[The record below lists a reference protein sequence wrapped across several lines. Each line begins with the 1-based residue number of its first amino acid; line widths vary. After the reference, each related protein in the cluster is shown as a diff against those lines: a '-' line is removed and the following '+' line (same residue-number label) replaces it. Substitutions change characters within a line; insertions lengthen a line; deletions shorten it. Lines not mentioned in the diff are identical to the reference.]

1 MPALP
6 RSTTPLFIGSAFL
19 MFAGGVN
26 GLILPLRGSIEGF
39 SSFSLGLLGTGWAI
53 GFVLGCLL
61 VPNTV
66 QRVGHIRAFSAM
78 TALAVVSIL
87 GSLIALHPAAWI
99 PLRGVAG
106 FCFAGAAMIVE
117 SWLNERSEAN
127 VRGRVF
133 GIYTMVNLAAVTAG
147 QMVITLGDSNAPLF
161 FVVAAIFY
169 SFALLPTSLY
179 TSEQPQPLTET
190 KLDLATLWKN
200 SPVAVAAVI
209 LIGVSNS
216 AFGTLGAVYG
226 EQIGLS
232 VPAIAL
238 FMSVSILAGAAAQ
251 VPIGYYSDK
260 MDRRIVLVAVVAI
273 AALCDAY
280 FVFWQPQSA
289 IAVLIASSLFGACI
303 FAMYPVI
310 VAHAN
315 DHAPDNY
322 FLRTSSG
329 LLLLFGCGSIAGPL
343 MAGGVMSFTGPSG
356 LFITTAIAHV
366 LLIVYAIYRITQ
378 RAPVP
383 VEQRSDFVNMSPT
396 RMQTTETIAMDPR
409 VDEEE
414 REAQSA
420 Q

>member
-1 MPALP
+1 
-6 RSTTPLFIGSAFL
+6 
-19 MFAGGVN
+19 
-26 GLILPLRGSIEGF
+26 
-39 SSFSLGLLGTGWAI
+39 
-53 GFVLGCLL
+53 
-61 VPNTV
+61 
-66 QRVGHIRAFSAM
+66 
-78 TALAVVSIL
+78 
-87 GSLIALHPAAWI
+87 
-99 PLRGVAG
+99 
-106 FCFAGAAMIVE
+106 
-117 SWLNERSEAN
+117 
-127 VRGRVF
+127 
-133 GIYTMVNLAAVTAG
+133 
-147 QMVITLGDSNAPLF
+147 
-161 FVVAAIFY
+161 
-169 SFALLPTSLY
+169 
-179 TSEQPQPLTET
+179 
-190 KLDLATLWKN
+190 
-200 SPVAVAAVI
+200 
-209 LIGVSNS
+209 
-216 AFGTLGAVYG
+216 
-226 EQIGLS
+226 
-232 VPAIAL
+232 
-238 FMSVSILAGAAAQ
+238 MSVSILAGAAAQ

-260 MDRRIVLVAVVAI
+260 MDRRIVLVAVVAV